1 MENYDKKEK
10 SRNFLI
16 RMTDPGKIFLLF
28 SFVPFFLLF
37 SQPQQDLSVFLRSY
51 PAKSHFYFET
61 TILFYH
67 ASPSSSLRSLWYREA
82 FSLRFHFDRFG
93 IFAFRTSNIFPN
105 TSTTSQKL
113 SRISFLYLLITVRI
127 SAASLS
133 SGSLIRFLLQ
143 AVSNRCRFT

>member
-51 PAKSHFYFET
+51 PVSSHFYFET
-61 TILFYH
+61 LVLFYH

-93 IFAFRTSNIFPN
+93 IFAFRTSSIFLN

-113 SRISFLYLLITVRI
+113 SRISFLYLLITARI

>member
-51 PAKSHFYFET
+51 PVKSHF
-61 TILFYH
+61 
-67 ASPSSSLRSLWYREA
+67 
-82 FSLRFHFDRFG
+82 
-93 IFAFRTSNIFPN
+93 
-105 TSTTSQKL
+105 
-113 SRISFLYLLITVRI
+113 
-127 SAASLS
+127 
-133 SGSLIRFLLQ
+133 
-143 AVSNRCRFT
+143 